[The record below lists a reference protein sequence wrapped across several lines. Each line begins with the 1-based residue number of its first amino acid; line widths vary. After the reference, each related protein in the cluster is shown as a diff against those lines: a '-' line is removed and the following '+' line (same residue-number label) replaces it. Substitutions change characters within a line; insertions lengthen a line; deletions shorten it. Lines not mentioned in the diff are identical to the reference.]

1 MTARRR
7 SRKLLSLA
15 VGPAGAAFLLLVV
28 LPILAWPAFVNES
41 SATPGPS
48 PTPRSTLATGPSPT
62 PLPMMSVSCAG
73 EPGPLPSFLADD
85 PCPSAILAVQVAA
98 APVRLPIERIVIEP
112 GPFWCDVIWPG
123 VQSAAVCFGVMV
135 RPGQY
140 MHAWASFEGSPKIA
154 VVMLG
159 LDLPPDG
166 APGATRPPW
175 NATLVATEI
184 PPDGWVMP

>member
-7 SRKLLSLA
+7 RRQLLGLA

-28 LPILAWPAFVNES
+28 LPILLWPFSANES
-41 SATPGPS
+41 AATPGPS
-48 PTPRSTLATGPSPT
+48 PTPASTLTAGPSST
-62 PLPMMSVSCAG
+62 PLPTMSVSCAR

-85 PCPSAILAVQVAA
+85 PCPSAILAVQIAA
-98 APVRLPIERIVIEP
+98 APVRLPIERIAIEP
-112 GPFWCDVIWPG
+112 GPFWCDVVWPG
-123 VQSAAVCFGVMV
+123 VQSPAACFGVMV

-140 MHAWASFEGSPKIA
+140 MHAWATFVGSPKVA
-154 VVMLG
+154 AVMLG
-159 LDLPPDG
+159 LDLPPDD

-175 NATLVATEI
+175 SATLVATEI